1 MNTLNRRTALRRLS
15 ATFTATALAAGLL
28 ACGGGG
34 DAAGPAMAV
43 NGNGVSSFDAPR
55 LGTTLAGYALQ
66 PVSAAEAEGLAH
78 MREEE
83 QLAHAVY
90 AASAARWTAQP
101 LFANIA
107 ASESTHTAAVK
118 TLLDRYS
125 LADPLAGL
133 PAASFHSAA
142 FTQLYEQ
149 LVAASALGLLQALQV
164 GAQIEELDIHDIQRR
179 LADVDNSDIQ
189 LVYDNLQR
197 GSRNHLRAFMAQLRQ
212 LGGSYTPQYLS
223 QAAFDTILATPME
236 AGR

>member
-1 MNTLNRRTALRRLS
+1 MNTLNRRTALRRLG
-15 ATFTATALAAGLL
+15 ATLTATALAATLL

-34 DAAGPAMAV
+34 GEGGPAMSV
-43 NGNGVSSFDAPR
+43 NGNGVSSFDAPQ
-55 LGTTLAGYALQ
+55 LGATLSGYAMQ
-66 PVSAAEAEGLAH
+66 PVSAAEAEGLAY

-90 AASAARWTAQP
+90 AASATRWTAVP

-125 LADPLAGL
+125 LSDPLAGL
-133 PAASFHSAA
+133 PATSFRTPA

-149 LVAASALGLLQALQV
+149 LVAASALSLVQALQV
-164 GAQIEELDIHDIQRR
+164 GAQIEELDIHDIQVR
-179 LADVDNSDIQ
+179 LASVDNSDIQ

-197 GSRNHLRAFMAQLRQ
+197 GSRNHLRAFMSQLRQ
-212 LGGSYTPQYLS
+212 LGGTYTPQYLS
-223 QAAFDTILATPME
+223 QAEFDAILAAPME
-236 AGR
+236 SGR